1 MFSLIYCFLPVLLA
15 AVHILLIKK
24 RNSISWNI
32 EKGEI
37 CYHCKES
44 LNLSD
49 DLMFKRLLD
58 PKDYSSLCVSC
69 NRDRKIQ
76 QIKKPYLKWKFKFL
90 NSIVTKDLSKINL
103 IFMVIVFSLIALDV
117 ILLFAGIKFRLWPL
131 YCTLNLLYYFL
142 TISKTLYTTT
152 KKTSD

>member
-1 MFSLIYCFLPVLLA
+1 MFSLIFCFLPVLLA
-15 AVHILLIKK
+15 VFHTFLLKK
-24 RNSISWNI
+24 RKSISWNI

-49 DLMFKRLLD
+49 DLILKRLLD

-90 NSIVTKDLSKINL
+90 NAIVTKSLSKISL

-117 ILLFAGIKFRLWPL
+117 ILIFSGIKFRLWPI
-131 YCTLNLLYYFL
+131 YGSLNLIFYFI
-142 TISKTLYTTT
+142 TIYKTIYTSP
-152 KKTSD
+152 KK